1 MQNGH
6 RACLALACKLFIA
19 LSFLSS
25 LMLLF
30 SLSTPPSDSP
40 FSFTSYPAIALSDI
54 VPLETDLPRCVLCG
68 SLDPT
73 TSIFYRAPEHSRIR
87 TTQACDKCRA
97 RKAKVRYVHPSLP
110 LQCRTYRCI
119 HSFFSVHF
127 FSSAVDHPVC
137 ERCHIRG
144 LIRRYASQRR
154 TRQWTRA
161 TAVQDASWTTPI
173 QVRGHITSHR
183 PSSRHT
189 DVDRPRSWGNWNGQR
204 NGGTAP
210 LPRLRRATIAS
221 TAIRSLSSSSSQV
234 LYSLICLY

>member
-1 MQNGH
+1 MLW
-6 RACLALACKLFIA
+6 LANYLLLS
-19 LSFLSS
+19 LSFRPSCSFSHFRLPLPTPHSHSQVTLRLPCPTLYHSKRIFPDAYSAVLLIPPPASFTEHPNIRAYERRKRATSVERGKQRYDMFTRLSPCS
-25 LMLLF
+25 AARTGAFTPF
-30 SLSTPPSDSP
+30 SLT
-40 FSFTSYPAIALSDI
+40 
-54 VPLETDLPRCVLCG
+54 
-68 SLDPT
+68 
-73 TSIFYRAPEHSRIR
+73 IFFIN
-87 TTQACDKCRA
+87 
-97 RKAKVRYVHPSLP
+97 
-110 LQCRTYRCI
+110 
-119 HSFFSVHF
+119 
-127 FSSAVDHPVC
+127 AVDHPVC

-154 TRQWTRA
+154 TRQWSRA

-221 TAIRSLSSSSSQV
+221 TTVHSLSSSSSQV